1 MIRFKID
8 NESTELL
15 DRITNIYNFK
25 RDTITG
31 RIALALSITKGKFF
45 HENENGLPQNGRE
58 YTPTSN
64 IFGRLV
70 NDADNYVLY
79 KTMFDQH
86 YAKELSENDFIKLY
100 KLHLRDGLDLW
111 INELEKGDITK
122 GDHISFLIEPI
133 KRGLAKRSTNVVLG
147 KNQKLNNQNESQ
159 MSGSLKPIELNFGK
173 DLNGDNIL
181 VKINDEREFTSR
193 HFAISGTTG
202 SGKTQFVFDI
212 LNQIS
217 KQTDY
222 ELKFTFFDFKGTDTK
237 EKLNDFLNST
247 NADFIKVNHNEG
259 FPFSPLKNYDLSN
272 QNYIESFASDL
283 RTFFKDIRQVQS
295 ASLVRQIVDYYF
307 DNKKSPSLTE
317 LLENL
322 LENNKGKFDTTTSVI
337 QQLINSGIYDESK
350 TYSIFDQ
357 SAYISMPSEV
367 TKEIKQF
374 VTFNLLKFMYDK
386 IKRSGDT
393 IVNDNVK
400 ELKHIII
407 IDEAQ
412 NFLQHKNARPV
423 IEDMLRELRSM
434 GIIIILIAQETQDFI
449 YSDFDLTSQIKFPI
463 CCDVRDKSLKR
474 IIPFIGS
481 VNSELKLKNQLDK
494 LESGKAIINIGE
506 PKIIEL
512 RQWWKTKK
520 EENI

>member
-8 NESTELL
+8 NEST
-15 DRITNIYNFK
+15 DFIDSVK
-25 RDTITG
+25 RMYDLNSDGTAI
-31 RIALALSITKGKFF
+31 RIALSLSLAQGKLF
-45 HENENGLPQNGRE
+45 ENEEDNLPRNGRE
-58 YTPTSN
+58 YTQTN
-64 IFGRLV
+64 NTFGKIINGV
-70 NDADNYVLY
+70 DNYIIY
-79 KTMFDQH
+79 KAILNQH
-86 YAKELSENDFIKLY
+86 YKKELYESEFIKLF
-100 KLHLRDGLDLW
+100 KLHLVDG
-111 INELEKGDITK
+111 INNWKKGLENSNITK
-122 GDHISFLIEPI
+122 GDHISFLIESI

-147 KNQKLNNQNESQ
+147 KNQKLDNQDESQ

-181 VKINDEREFTSR
+181 VKINDEREYTSR
-193 HFAISGTTG
+193 HFAIAGTTG

-237 EKLNDFLNST
+237 EKLNDFLNYT
-247 NADFIKVNHNEG
+247 NADFIKVSHNEG

-295 ASLVRQIVDYYF
+295 ASLVRQIIDYYF

-393 IVNDNVK
+393 IVNDNIK

-512 RQWWKTKK
+512 RQWWKTL
-520 EENI
+520 NS